1 MNQPSIFVVEDDAAV
16 RDSLLVVLRAEGL
29 RARGFASGTD
39 FLDNLPADPVAC
51 LITDLRMP
59 GIDGVEL
66 VHRVM
71 ALPDRAWSVVVI
83 TGHGDVASAVAL
95 MKQGIADF
103 IEKPFEP
110 QRLIETVKGCVSRMH
125 DISAERR
132 EAIAVKDRLEQ
143 LTVRERQ
150 VFDGLV
156 LGQSNKEIAAALTIS
171 PRTVEIFRAKMMDK
185 MQADNLSA
193 LVRMGVALTR
203 TARQEAR

>member
-16 RDSLLVVLRAEGL
+16 RDSLLVLLRAEGL

-39 FLDNLPADPVAC
+39 FLENLPTDPVAC
-51 LITDLRMP
+51 LVTDLRMP
-59 GIDGVEL
+59 GVDGVEL
-66 VHRVM
+66 VRRVM
-71 ALPDRAWSVVVI
+71 ALPDRAWSVIVI

-95 MKQGIADF
+95 MKTGVADF

-110 QRLIETVKGCVSRMH
+110 QRLVETVKGCVSRM
-125 DISAERR
+125 DDMSAELSERN
-132 EAIAVKDRLEQ
+132 AVKERLAQ
-143 LTVRERQ
+143 LTTRERQ

-156 LGQSNKEIAAALTIS
+156 LGQSNKEIAAALSIS

-193 LVRMGVALTR
+193 LVRMSVNLGKAAGR
-203 TARQEAR
+203 